1 MICFPVGTV
10 FGRDMATLSF
20 MATPH
25 DHQSCVDAAI
35 EGAARLCGEKSLRFT
50 QICSHVLELVWGCHT
65 PIRAYDI
72 LEGLRLGYPRAAPPT
87 VYRALDFLTGL
98 GIIHR
103 IESMN
108 AFVGCNNPEHLHA
121 GQFLIFGDCG
131 TTAEWDD
138 SGIKNVV
145 RRGTGRLGFVVQQQ
159 AVEVTGLCPDCQAA
173 RPN

>member
-1 MICFPVGTV
+1 
-10 FGRDMATLSF
+10 
-20 MATPH
+20 
-25 DHQSCVDAAI
+25 
-35 EGAARLCGEKSLRFT
+35 
-50 QICSHVLELVWGCHT
+50 
-65 PIRAYDI
+65 
-72 LEGLRLGYPRAAPPT
+72 
-87 VYRALDFLTGL
+87 
-98 GIIHR
+98 
-103 IESMN
+103 MN